1 MTRQSI
7 SFTNPNSEW
16 LKLKVEVEGE
26 YKSNSELVNEL
37 VRKERAREQA
47 DLDAIR
53 AALIKGEQSGV
64 STQTPDQIMKAVIE
78 RKRANGSL

>member
-7 SFTNPNSEW
+7 SFTTPNSEW

-47 DLDAIR
+47 ELDGVR
-53 AALIKGEQSGV
+53 AALILGEQSGV
-64 STQTPDQIMKAVIE
+64 SPQTPDQIMQAVIE

>member
-64 STQTPDQIMKAVIE
+64 STQTPDQIMNAVIE
-78 RKRANGSL
+78 RKRKDGSL

>member
-26 YKSNSELVNEL
+26 YKSNSELVNAL

-47 DLDAIR
+47 ELDGVR
-53 AALIKGEQSGV
+53 AALILGEQSGV
-64 STQTPDQIMKAVIE
+64 SPQTPDQIMQAVIE

>member
-26 YKSNSELVNEL
+26 YKSNSELVNAL

-47 DLDAIR
+47 ELDGVR
-53 AALIKGEQSGV
+53 AALILGEQSGV
-64 STQTPDQIMKAVIE
+64 SPQTPDQIMQAVVE

>member
-7 SFTNPNSEW
+7 SFTNPNREW
-16 LKLKVEVEGE
+16 LKLKVETEGE

-37 VRKERAREQA
+37 IRKARAREQA
-47 DLDAIR
+47 EITALR
-53 AALIKGEQSGV
+53 TALIDGEQSGI
-64 STQTPDQIMKAVIE
+64 STQTPDEIMNAVIE

>member
-64 STQTPDQIMKAVIE
+64 STQSPDQIMNAVIE
-78 RKRANGSL
+78 RKRKDGSL